1 MNQSKQS
8 PPIRRAGGHQQI
20 TMLVLRAILLS
31 LSFVLSALD
40 HSLPSFVP
48 GVPGMSLGLANVVVL
63 FALLFLNWKDAV
75 FITVTKSIFVFF
87 LRGPVSLLLSVSGGL
102 LALFV
107 EILLW
112 KLSRGKVSLMLLSAA
127 GAMSHNVGQII
138 AYALYARVA
147 VWILI
152 PPLAVMGIVSGVIT
166 AIVLKA
172 IYPFMERWFRTHRS
186 YEGEGT
192 Q

>member
-1 MNQSKQS
+1 
-8 PPIRRAGGHQQI
+8 
-20 TMLVLRAILLS
+20 MLVLRAILLS

-138 AYALYARVA
+138 AYAVYARVA